1 MLFIIYSFISVFYR
15 KIVDSFVQSGALRAT
30 LNNVQTIEMNSVRP
44 LLTHA
49 LDQIHRLDMAT
60 HTAERAS
67 QNSQNTMSMDR
78 SSFSHSFR

>member
-1 MLFIIYSFISVFYR
+1 MP
-15 KIVDSFVQSGALRAT
+15 LRAT
-30 LNNVQTIEMNSVRP
+30 LNNVQTIEMNSIRP
-44 LLTHA
+44 LLTHT